1 MSRLLNKKGSVL
13 FLVLVVMSLLIIA
26 ASATYYIVNN
36 QSRSTTVRYSSE
48 QSYQT
53 AKSMSSAV
61 SKYINGYLNAIKASG
76 EKEVGKYSNTVVG
89 KMLQGET
96 ISTKDLDLL
105 AMGMS
110 ESDLAKVNV
119 TIKPSGTK
127 MDKDNTINFYDIEVY
142 SEYNGETTKV
152 TQVIAIE
159 TGPAEYF
166 TRFLT
171 STGKRSEDVIVSA
184 YQILSG
190 AYFENDFTR
199 LSGAHM
205 NDSVY
210 VSGTFDDDGVI
221 YHRSVNGSQTDI
233 VVNDNFYCKGAAGAV
248 VDVNEIYVGGN
259 FLCAKQILADN
270 VYVLGD
276 YTCNMSQGSSNS
288 VFYIDGDC
296 YLNSGT
302 TSGSDYQ
309 KFYINGDL
317 YINNKSESQGEFHV
331 KGNVIIPGQDMTLT
345 TKGIECGGKFLYA
358 DGTEVS
364 DADGGWTGEPAP
376 TGWFRN
382 WKITFNDSYISL
394 FDDERVADVVNNIAN
409 NTAKNKYGS
418 WDAEGYFN
426 KTFTEAKTINPS
438 DPKYKAGEWSD
449 DYSVTINESCKLQPA
464 SWYWGKHYIII
475 DASEKDIYIYLDS
488 NGLKKDGRDYFSFN
502 RANEAADSSVNIVV
516 KGTHSVIFVLPR
528 TTDFRIGSFAFVG
541 HIGLAKYMTG
551 KSDDDELIKDVSN
564 IRSFFKPE
572 PENITKIQNLF
583 VPGDN
588 DSTIIDRSKLADK
601 QTHNNI
607 FIVTT
612 GTSNWIDIGGEATF
626 CGYMYAPSSVMRCN
640 EAGQTIGFVGGLI
653 MGSYTYENMTA
664 TLAFTTPYDYDGI
677 YGMTKKTDIV
687 KALMSVASTGSA
699 EGSGKEF
706 KDSYVVGYK

>member
-1 MSRLLNKKGSVL
+1 MRRLLNKKGSVL

-36 QSRSTTVRYSSE
+36 QSRSVTVRYSSE

-61 SKYINGYLNAIKASG
+61 SRYINGYLNAIKASG
-76 EKEVGKYSNTVVG
+76 EKEVGKYNNTVIG

-96 ISTKDLDLL
+96 ISTKDLDLK

-110 ESDLAKVNV
+110 ENDLAKVNV
-119 TIKPSGTK
+119 TIKPSGSK
-127 MDKDNTINFYDIEVY
+127 MNKDNTINFYDIEVY

-184 YQILSG
+184 FQILSG

-221 YHRSVNGSQTDI
+221 YHRSVNGSKTDI
-233 VVNDNFYCKGAAGAV
+233 VVNDNFYCKGAAGDV

-259 FLCAKQILADN
+259 FLCTKMILADN
-270 VYVLGD
+270 IYVLGD
-276 YTCNMSQGSSNS
+276 YTCNMSQGSSSS

-302 TSGSDYQ
+302 TNGTSYQ

-364 DADGGWTGEPAP
+364 ESDGKSWDGETGVTNWYKGWKFTYNE
-376 TGWFRN
+376 
-382 WKITFNDSYISL
+382 SYMSL
-394 FDDERVADVVNNIAN
+394 FDDEKIADAANHIAN
-409 NTAKNKYGS
+409 KTAKNKYGS

-426 KTFTEAKTINPS
+426 KTFPEVKTIKPS
-438 DPKYKAGEWSD
+438 DEKYSTGAWDS
-449 DYSVTINESCKLQPA
+449 YTVTINESCKLQPA
-464 SWYWGKHYIII
+464 EWSWGKHYIII

-502 RANEAADSSVNIVV
+502 TEGDAPVNIVV
-516 KGTHSVIFVLPR
+516 KGTHSVIFVLPK
-528 TTDFRIGSFAFVG
+528 TTDFRIGSSVFVG

-551 KSDDDELIKDVSN
+551 ASSDDELIKGSN
-564 IRSFFKPE
+564 IRDSFKPTN
-572 PENITKIQNLF
+572 ENVEKIQNLF
-583 VPGDN
+583 IPGDN
-588 DSTIIDRSKLADK
+588 DSTIIDRTKLSDK

-607 FIVTT
+607 FIVTS
-612 GTSNWIDIGGEATF
+612 GSSNYIDIGGEATF
-626 CGYMYAPSSVMRCN
+626 CGYMYAPSSVMRCD
-640 EAGQTIGFVGGLI
+640 EAGQTVGFIGGLI
-653 MGSYTYENMTA
+653 MGSYTYKNMNA
-664 TLAFTTPYDYDGI
+664 TLAFTTPYDYDGS